1 MDAPPAP
8 GLAEIAACTTAA
20 HFGGASAGPSS
31 PLTKEMS
38 MSNTTTAEALTGKR
52 DPKRA
57 AMSGWIGSAL
67 EYYDYSL
74 YTQAAAL
81 VFPTIFFPSG
91 NATIAIMLS
100 LATYAIGYLLR
111 PVGAVVL
118 GAWGDRRGRKN
129 VLVFAMV
136 MMGISTFVIG
146 LLPTYA
152 QVGMLSPVLLVLL
165 RMVQGFAVAGE
176 LGGASAMIV
185 EHSPDKRRGFFASFS
200 LQGTQVGS
208 VLAIAVMLPLSIL
221 LDDDAFHSWG
231 WRVPFLMSALVILA
245 GYIIRRKVEEPPAF
259 AAQKDLDKRRFPFVE
274 LMKSYPWVTVR
285 CILMTLTNVIGTAT
299 LVFGISY
306 ATQEGYGN
314 SYSSS
319 EMLWVTLTANL
330 VAIGTIPVFGAL
342 SDRIGRRTFMIAGGL
357 LGGALTGVY
366 LWTIEQHHTVLIF
379 VTVVIVQSVFFQMWN
394 ATFATFFQEQFPMR
408 IRVTGFAVAQNIGL
422 ALASFFPTII
432 TAVAPP
438 GSANVPLLVGSITF
452 AVTVVA
458 ALAAVFS
465 RETKGTSLEELDA
478 SGTAALDA
486 AAADS
491 RDSATV

>member
-1 MDAPPAP
+1 
-8 GLAEIAACTTAA
+8 
-20 HFGGASAGPSS
+20 
-31 PLTKEMS
+31 
-38 MSNTTTAEALTGKR
+38 MSNTTTAEELTGKR

-100 LATYAIGYLLR
+100 LATYAIGYVLR

-118 GAWGDRRGRKN
+118 GAWGDRKGRKN

-136 MMGISTFVIG
+136 LMGFSTFAIG

-152 QVGMLSPVLLVLL
+152 QLGIWSPLMLVLL
-165 RMVQGFAVAGE
+165 RVVQGFAVAGE

-185 EHSPDKRRGFFASFS
+185 EHSPDERRGFFASFS

-208 VLAIAVMLPLSIL
+208 IMAIGVMLPLSIF
-221 LDDDAFHSWG
+221 LDKDAFHSWG
-231 WRVPFLMSALVILA
+231 WRIPFLLSAIVIVA

-259 AAQKDLDKRRFPFVE
+259 TAQAAETAKQRFPFVE
-274 LMKSYPWVTVR
+274 LITRYPWITVR

-299 LVFGISY
+299 LVFGASF
-306 ATQEGYGN
+306 ATQDAYGN
-314 SYSSS
+314 GFSTD
-319 EMLWVTLTANL
+319 EFLWVTLTANL
-330 VAIGTIPVFGAL
+330 VAIGTIPIFGAL
-342 SDRIGRRTFMIAGGL
+342 SDRIGRRTFMIVGGL
-357 LGGALTGVY
+357 GGGALAGVY
-366 LWTIEQHHTVLIF
+366 LWTIEQHHMVLVF
-379 VTVVIVQSVFFQMWN
+379 VSVIIVQSVFFQMWN

-422 ALASFFPTII
+422 ALASFFPMII
-432 TAVAPP
+432 TAVVGE
-438 GSANVPLLVGSITF
+438 GSDNVPLVVGGITF
-452 AVTVVA
+452 AVCAIAAGAA
-458 ALAAVFS
+458 ALT
-465 RETKGTSLEELDA
+465 RETKGTSLAELDGA
-478 SGTAALDA
+478 GSVAPVEQ
-486 AAADS
+486 
-491 RDSATV
+491 RDITTV